1 MIVHTFNFEQ
11 RECGFNHS
19 DIKKINGVEYIIT
32 DNRYYLKWDLP
43 KFTDFCY
50 KVQEYLNY
58 TENPHTR
65 PTERPIIN
73 SESLCAYMYVSNFED
88 VDRQIKQRKDE
99 ILQLEN
105 FKNQLQNE

>member
-19 DIKKINGVEYIIT
+19 EIKKINGVEYIIT
-32 DNRYYLKWDLP
+32 DSRYYLKWDLA
-43 KFTDFCY
+43 KFKDFCH
-50 KVQEYLNY
+50 KVQEYMDY

-73 SESLCAYMYVSNFED
+73 SESLSAYMYVSMFED
-88 VDRQIKQRKDE
+88 VDRQIKQRQEE

-105 FKNQLQNE
+105 FKNNLKNE